1 MSTTKTQLL
10 KIIRMK
16 CLDCTADQKEEVKL
30 CPSEDCPLWPYRFAK
45 GPYKS
50 EMSDAQRAQRMK
62 SLQKAWLKNER
73 VRDES

>member
-10 KIIRMK
+10 KTIRMK
-16 CLDCTADQKEEVKL
+16 CLDCTADQKDEVKL

-45 GPYKS
+45 DPYKS

-62 SLQKAWLKNER
+62 SLQTAWLKNER
-73 VRDES
+73 VCDEN

>member
-16 CLDCTADQKEEVKL
+16 CLDCTADQKDEVKL